1 VQLAVEAYEM
11 ENQVYPLEKNI
22 TLASLCKN
30 YLMPGGYMASVPKN
44 PFTGQE
50 YKDSDKA
57 GKIIYKFDDAKNT
70 YTLTAYGRSGFS
82 RILELTNL

>member
-1 VQLAVEAYEM
+1 
-11 ENQVYPLEKNI
+11 
-22 TLASLCKN
+22 
-30 YLMPGGYMASVPKN
+30 MASVPKN
-44 PFTGQE
+44 PLTGQE